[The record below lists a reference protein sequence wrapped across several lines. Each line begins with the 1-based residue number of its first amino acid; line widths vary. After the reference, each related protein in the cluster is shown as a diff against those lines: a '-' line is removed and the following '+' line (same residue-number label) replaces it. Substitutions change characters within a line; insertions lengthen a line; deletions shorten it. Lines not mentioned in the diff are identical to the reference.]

1 MVVMNRKPAF
11 MKLLPLLL
19 VCVAFVA
26 CQHAGTNTGAVDS
39 SGINPT
45 GADTATWIT
54 YSGTLPCADCEGIVT
69 ELALHRQPDNR
80 FTLKETYQGK
90 NQTFPSE
97 GTYSVLHGTHADPG
111 ATVIL
116 LNPDKDKNLQRCF
129 QQIDENELKM
139 LDIDM
144 KAIESNHN
152 YTLKKVL

>member
-1 MVVMNRKPAF
+1 
-11 MKLLPLLL
+11 MKHLPLLL
-19 VCVAFVA
+19 VCVAFAA
-26 CQHAGTNTGAVDS
+26 CQHAGTNAGTTDS
-39 SGINPT
+39 SAINANT
-45 GADTATWIT
+45 DTATWVT

-97 GTYSVLHGTHADPG
+97 GNYIVVHGTPSDPG
-111 ATVIL
+111 ATVIR

-129 QQIDENELKM
+129 QQVDENELKM
-139 LDIDM
+139 LDVDM
-144 KAIESNHN
+144 KSIESNHN

>member
-1 MVVMNRKPAF
+1 

-97 GTYSVLHGTHADPG
+97 GTYSVLHGTHSDPG

-144 KAIESNHN
+144 KAMESNHN